1 MSAVGAKN
9 VPALSR
15 GLLAQDNTDAST
27 AWADIMGEIAA
38 ASEKQSNRIDQSPKQ
53 AAAAA
58 SSLEEIRHKQREN
71 NRPLIPL
78 ARCPNLIAGL
88 NDERP
93 HPAVSG
99 IPIVS
104 RMPGHLAIERC
115 DCQRYIA

>member
-1 MSAVGAKN
+1 M
-9 VPALSR
+9 PALSR

-38 ASEKQSNRIDQSPKQ
+38 ASEKQSSGIDQSPARSPKQ
-53 AAAAA
+53 VAAAA